1 MYLLSGFTSFPRSTS
16 FYKIKFLHLDQQ
28 KLFFLL
34 LSFSGQS
41 QSRER
46 ATWTQKFRRREKQVE
61 QQRRVKRLQ
70 RRRRFKH
77 DEPCQNNIIYLLL
90 IDFVTLKKYFKVWY
104 KISLLA
110 IYFRNETFRLYE
122 HGYNIVNEQEA
133 INYGIYNK
141 NNNSRIYF

>member
-1 MYLLSGFTSFPRSTS
+1 M
-16 FYKIKFLHLDQQ
+16 
-28 KLFFLL
+28 
-34 LSFSGQS
+34 SFSGQS

-46 ATWTQKFRRREKQVE
+46 EAWTQKFRRREKQVE

-104 KISLLA
+104 KVSLLA

-133 INYGIYNK
+133 INYNIYKKITILEFIFNAIINLFKSVDDHLIPLKSKFNYKQK
-141 NNNSRIYF
+141 NLFI